1 MKPEKRP
8 HKKLRRIKQA
18 LPHVPKRF
26 HRPTSEERS
35 QEAISS
41 LPRITNETVAEHREK
56 VLGSARKYI
65 YPLEHSKHRIVLV
78 SLMLLVLA
86 IIGFFVYMG
95 LALYKFQSSSAF
107 VYRVTQVLPFPV
119 AKAGSRYVA
128 YENYLFEIR
137 RYEHYYQ
144 TQQRVDFGSDSGK
157 QQLAAYKPQAMQEVV
172 DAAYVKQL
180 ATKHHVSVSSKEVNA
195 ELEALKV
202 QNQLSG
208 NDQELADVTSDFFGW
223 SISDLK
229 RELRQE
235 LLAQK
240 VAAVLDS
247 AAQAKAQA
255 ALVQLQGGADFA
267 TLAKQVSE
275 DTATKD
281 SGGEYADKSITAAST
296 DVPPAVV
303 QALQNLQV
311 GQYSSVIQSGSTLE
325 IVKLLDNTDGKMK
338 AAHISFTVRDISDF
352 ISPLKKA
359 NPPHY
364 YIQVKQ

>member
-1 MKPEKRP
+1 MKSEKRP

-26 HRPTSEERS
+26 HRLTSEERS
-35 QEAISS
+35 QEAIGS

-65 YPLEHSKHRIVLV
+65 YPLEHSKHRIVLI
-78 SLMLLVLA
+78 SLMLLAVA
-86 IIGFFVYMG
+86 IVGFFVYMG

-119 AKAGSRYVA
+119 AKAGPRYVA

-157 QQLAAYKPQAMQEVV
+157 QQLAAYKPQAMQEVI

-180 ATKHHVSVSSKEVNA
+180 ATERHVSISSREVNT
-195 ELEALKV
+195 ELDAMKAR
-202 QNQLSG
+202 NQLSG
-208 NDQELADVTSDFFGW
+208 NDQELADVVSDFFGW
-223 SISDLK
+223 SVSDLK

-247 AAQAKAQA
+247 AAQAKARA
-255 ALVQLQGGADFA
+255 ALVQLQGGADFTA
-267 TLAKQVSE
+267 LAKQVSE
-275 DTATKD
+275 DAATKD
-281 SGGEYADKSITAAST
+281 SGGEYTDKAITTAST

-303 QALQNLQV
+303 QALQKLQP
-311 GQYSSVIQSGSTLE
+311 GQYSAVVQAGSTLE
-325 IVKLLDNTDGKMK
+325 IVKLLGNTDGKIQ
-338 AAHISFTVRDISDF
+338 AAHISFKVRDISDF
-352 ISPLKKA
+352 VTPLKKA